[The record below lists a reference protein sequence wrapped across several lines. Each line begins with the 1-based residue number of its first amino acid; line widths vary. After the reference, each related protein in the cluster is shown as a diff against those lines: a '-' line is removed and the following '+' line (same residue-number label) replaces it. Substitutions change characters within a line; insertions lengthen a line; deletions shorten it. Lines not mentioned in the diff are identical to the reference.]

1 VKYVRVNRERGAR
14 TFTLIFDRN
23 DDLLAELA
31 RFSQEE
37 RVGTGKLS
45 AIGGFSKATL
55 GYFSRIKK
63 LYEPIA
69 VDEQVEALS
78 LQGTLSV
85 MDGKPHA
92 HIHAIV
98 GLRDGSVKGGHL
110 LAADV
115 WPTTEM
121 FVSEY
126 EGELHRAMVADVGV
140 ALIDLSAGV

>member
-1 VKYVRVNRERGAR
+1 VKYVRVNREREAR
-14 TFTLIFDRN
+14 TFALVFDRG
-23 DDLLAELA
+23 DDALAELA
-31 RFSQEE
+31 RFCREE
-37 RVGTGKLS
+37 RVGTGRLS

-55 GYFSRIKK
+55 GYFSRTKK

-69 VDEQVEALS
+69 VEEQVEALS

-98 GLRDGSVKGGHL
+98 GFRDGSVKGGHL

-115 WPTTEM
+115 WPTIEM

-126 EGELHRAMVADVGV
+126 GGELHRVMVTDVGV
-140 ALIDLSAGV
+140 ALIDLSGGR